1 MFVNYIKRLY
11 RVASPPPPLR
21 GGCNDIDLTFLL
33 KRNKSRCS
41 VMVARSLLLLSS
53 LISAGWSCAPVAL
66 PPIDSSKSFQVGAD
80 EKKLW
85 DQSEIFR
92 QRLEKAG
99 LAYEDPEL
107 EQYLNSVAARLL
119 GGRLQGTNLAPKVK
133 VVKDPFLSAFTFADG
148 SIYFHTGLLARMEN
162 EAQLATIMGH
172 ELAHFLHRD
181 SMRELRHKES
191 RRASARVLQGV
202 LILTAL
208 GMFADTASDAWVK
221 TAVEGY
227 SKEIEAEAD
236 KAGIRAMVESGYDP
250 GEVLPAFT
258 VLKTDWNEAKVK
270 EPYFYGSIALLQ
282 ERIDNNSQLVSGE
295 YQRQV
300 NEPGRRVNAEE
311 YTARIHR
318 LLLDNAVLDLEVGR
332 LRLAES
338 SIAKHLATD
347 PQSPQGHFLMGEFY
361 RRSGNNEEAVKAY
374 ARAVAFD
381 AQYADAHREL
391 GLMYRAM
398 ARPADARAEFEK
410 YLVLRPKAVDA
421 PIIERYV
428 AEPGPQ

>member
-1 MFVNYIKRLY
+1 
-11 RVASPPPPLR
+11 
-21 GGCNDIDLTFLL
+21 
-33 KRNKSRCS
+33 
-41 VMVARSLLLLSS
+41 MVRRALCLPLLLIL
-53 LISAGWSCAPVAL
+53 AASCAPTSL
-66 PPIDSSKSFQVGAD
+66 PPIDSSKSFQAEAD

-85 DQSEIFR
+85 DQSASFR

-99 LAYEDPEL
+99 LTYEDPEL
-107 EQYLNSVAARLL
+107 EQYLNSVATRLL
-119 GGRLQGTNLAPKVK
+119 GGRLQGTNLAPRVR

-191 RRASARVLQGV
+191 RRTSARVLQAV

-208 GMFADTASDAWVK
+208 GMFADSASDAWVK

-227 SKEIEAEAD
+227 SKEMEAEAD

-250 GEVLPAFT
+250 REVLPAFT

-295 YQRQV
+295 YQRQAH
-300 NEPGRRVNAEE
+300 EPGRRVNAEE
-311 YTARIHR
+311 YRARIHR

-338 SIAKHLATD
+338 SIAKHLATE
-347 PQSPQGHFLMGEFY
+347 PQSPRGHFLMGEFY

-391 GLMYRAM
+391 GMMYRAM
-398 ARPADARAEFEK
+398 ARPAEARAEFK
-410 YLVLRPKAVDA
+410 QYLVLRPKALDA
-421 PIIERYV
+421 PIIERYA